1 MQEGAEVDVSGVDVM
16 AIAHP
21 AAVGNG
27 DDEGPGNARGL
38 ETMAT
43 PHVAAATEHSAES
56 RCGGIRPSAC
66 CSRAAAGVGTQA
78 AAGGAGT
85 LAVAVAEANGVD

>member
-1 MQEGAEVDVSGVDVM
+1 MDVSGMDVM

-43 PHVAAATEHSAES
+43 PMWQQQPKIAPTADVAAN
-56 RCGGIRPSAC
+56 
-66 CSRAAAGVGTQA
+66 V
-78 AAGGAGT
+78 
-85 LAVAVAEANGVD
+85 